1 MAFSVY
7 HYTEFPK
14 LLEALKRQYPGR
26 QKPLSFEQLAEKI
39 GYNSPRL
46 FAMVI
51 NRQRLPSS
59 QLVSRIAAALNLDS
73 EEQSYLDILRTKE
86 KLTQG
91 KVVYDEIS
99 NVIAK
104 DTAALDRDHSPPQR
118 LELEEFAQISEWYYP
133 VLKHLIKSRSGER
146 DFDWLCRKLADTLG
160 ESEIRQALDR
170 MLELDIIKEKNG
182 KYTVTKSRKST
193 DVGNTVPSLAIKR
206 YHAQAMQCAV
216 NALYRAPME
225 RREYQSLVIGVNDAQ
240 VDDAKKFIRSFIA
253 SFRRKFGDCHTDR
266 VCRLNVQFF
275 EHTDTSEPF

>member
-1 MAFSVY
+1 MSFSVY

-59 QLVSRIAAALNLDS
+59 QLVSRIAAALDLDS

-86 KLTQG
+86 KLSQG
-91 KVVYDEIS
+91 KVVYEEIS

-104 DTAALDRDHSPPQR
+104 DTAAIDRDHPTPQR

-133 VLKHLIKSRSGER
+133 VLKHLIKCRQGER
-146 DFDWLCRKLADTLG
+146 NYEWLCRKLTDTLG
-160 ESEIRQALDR
+160 KTEIRHALDR

-182 KYTVTKSRKST
+182 NFTVSQLKRST
-193 DVGNTVPSLAIKR
+193 DVGDTVPSLAIKR

-225 RREYQSLVIGVNDAQ
+225 RREFQSLVLGVNDAQ
-240 VDDAKKFIRSFIA
+240 VEDAKKFIRSFIG
-253 SFRRKFGDCHTDR
+253 SFRRKFGDSSTDR
-266 VCRLNVQFF
+266 VCRLNIQFF
-275 EHTDTSEPF
+275 EHTDTNEP